1 MTARSRAVC
10 DVHHHSPPFAKGSL
24 GASRAIAAESSR
36 SASAALASVWGEN
49 GTPRFCALSTFRRSR
64 AARSLSPPPEP
75 PGVTGATGVA
85 GTCVVSPSASSST
98 TAIRLGGAGVDSSDA
113 ANVTRL
119 AGVEPSS
126 GGDGGGGPC
135 TEDSIE
141 PSSGG
146 NGGGRPCTEDSTP
159 ARYDSSTSPER
170 IPSALRRAA
179 SLAALAS
186 SSKESTAAPT
196 TSSSASRATA
206 SIAATAASCAAVVSS
221 PAASLS
227 VLSPTSSSSEEKSS
241 DEVYRW
247 SSSSPAAAVETFP
260 AVVGDSDI
268 VPRGASGAVTPPP
281 PCNSRSAGEPLM
293 ASLGIA
299 TRGVDFFIPDD
310 DDAVPLAGPGDGAT
324 PASLIALS
332 NPARYAS
339 FALPFAG
346 PPSRYSS
353 DLSASFTD
361 ASTRPAP
368 SVPLNTPTFAAP
380 DASAAFAVARRLASK
395 RPTRSRDSR
404 DGGTPWLARPSWV
417 RRDVAPAACARALRA
432 APAAAARTAA
442 VLKSSA
448 ICDVADSIAAL

>member
-10 DVHHHSPPFAKGSL
+10 DVHHHSPPSAKGSL

-64 AARSLSPPPEP
+64 RAARSLSLPPEL
-75 PGVTGATGVA
+75 PGVTGVTGVA
-85 GTCVVSPSASSST
+85 GTCVVSPSASSPT
-98 TAIRLGGAGVDSSDA
+98 TAIRLGGAGVASSDA

-119 AGVEPSS
+119 AGV
-126 GGDGGGGPC
+126 
-135 TEDSIE
+135 E

-186 SSKESTAAPT
+186 SFKESTAAPT

-206 SIAATAASCAAVVSS
+206 SMAATAASCAAVVSS

-241 DEVYRW
+241 DEVYR
-247 SSSSPAAAVETFP
+247 SSSSAAAAAVETFP

-268 VPRGASGAVTPPP
+268 APRGASGAVTPPP

-299 TRGVDFFIPDD
+299 TRGVDFFIP
-310 DDAVPLAGPGDGAT
+310 VAGLGVGAT

-339 FALPFAG
+339 FALPFRG

-380 DASAAFAVARRLASK
+380 ETSAAFAAARRRASN

>member
-10 DVHHHSPPFAKGSL
+10 DVHHHSPPSAKGSL

-36 SASAALASVWGEN
+36 SASNALASVWGEN

-64 AARSLSPPPEP
+64 AMRSLSLPPEL
-75 PGVTGATGVA
+75 PGVLPGVA
-85 GTCVVSPSASSST
+85 ETCKSPSHTSPSCTSPSASSSI
-98 TAIRLGGAGVDSSDA
+98 TAIRLGGAGVASSDA

-119 AGVEPSS
+119 AGV
-126 GGDGGGGPC
+126 
-135 TEDSIE
+135 E

-186 SSKESTAAPT
+186 GSKESTAAPT

-241 DEVYRW
+241 DEVYRS
-247 SSSSPAAAVETFP
+247 SSSSPSPPGAVEPFP
-260 AVVGDSDI
+260 AVVGDLDI
-268 VPRGASGAVTPPP
+268 APRGASGAVSPPP
-281 PCNSRSAGEPLM
+281 PCNSRSAVEPLI

-299 TRGVDFFIPDD
+299 TRGVDFFVAAADEK
-310 DDAVPLAGPGDGAT
+310 VPLAGLGVGAT

-339 FALPFAG
+339 FALPFSG
-346 PPSRYSS
+346 SPSRYSS

-368 SVPLNTPTFAAP
+368 SVALNTPTFAAP
-380 DASAAFAVARRLASK
+380 ETSAAFAAARRLASN

-404 DGGTPWLARPSWV
+404 DGGTPWLAIPSWV